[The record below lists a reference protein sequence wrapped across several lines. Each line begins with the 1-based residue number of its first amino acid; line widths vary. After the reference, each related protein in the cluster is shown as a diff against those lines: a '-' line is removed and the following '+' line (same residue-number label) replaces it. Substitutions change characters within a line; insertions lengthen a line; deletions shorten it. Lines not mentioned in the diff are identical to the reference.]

1 MLPYGHPAD
10 LDLKMR
16 RIYLCDDAPDYRR
29 LLREVLAGEADL
41 EVVGEGCNG
50 RECLD
55 EAPAHHPDVILL
67 DVSMPVMDG
76 FEALPALRESLPAA
90 EVLVLSTGAAPDFED
105 RAIELG
111 ATGYLQKPM
120 NVFDLP
126 GAMRAKVAALDRR
139 SRPRAA

>member
-1 MLPYGHPAD
+1 
-10 LDLKMR
+10 MR

-29 LLREVLAGEADL
+29 LLREVLTAEDDL

-55 EAPAHHPDVILL
+55 QAPAQNPDVIVL
-67 DVSMPVMDG
+67 DVNMPVMDG
-76 FEALPALRESLPAA
+76 FEALPALLAALPGAQ
-90 EVLVLSTGAAPDFED
+90 VLVLSTGAAPDFEE
-105 RAIELG
+105 RAMELG
-111 ATGYLQKPM
+111 AAAYLQKPM

-139 SRPRAA
+139 TTPRAA